1 MDFDTT
7 VKNKKKQNKK
17 NLVIALL
24 AVLIILILG
33 LYFCFAKLFFV
44 KSVDIKDNTDKVVFV
59 GEFPYTQE
67 QMLEGLGIKKGIG
80 LYDFDLSEA
89 QSNAKYNLPYIKE
102 IKLSRR
108 WPSTIVAKTVLEAP
122 TYYVSVD
129 NDLYILSDELK
140 VLEKTDSSETIE
152 LNTLI
157 HLECKAIHSCIVGEK
172 MGISED
178 IENIIY
184 ELEEKLL
191 ENDVQNEITSIN
203 VSDKFNISLT
213 YGTRYVV
220 KLGDSGSLGT
230 KIEFMKR
237 IVEDRTGDVVGGTI
251 DVSDEDNREAIYKKF
266 N

>member
-1 MDFDTT
+1 
-7 VKNKKKQNKK
+7 
-17 NLVIALL
+17 
-24 AVLIILILG
+24 
-33 LYFCFAKLFFV
+33 
-44 KSVDIKDNTDKVVFV
+44 
-59 GEFPYTQE
+59 
-67 QMLEGLGIKKGIG
+67 
-80 LYDFDLSEA
+80 
-89 QSNAKYNLPYIKE
+89 
-102 IKLSRR
+102 
-108 WPSTIVAKTVLEAP
+108 
-122 TYYVSVD
+122 
-129 NDLYILSDELK
+129 
-140 VLEKTDSSETIE
+140 
-152 LNTLI
+152 
-157 HLECKAIHSCIVGEK
+157 